1 MSDYINNVIC
11 NVYDI
16 RYRLSKEQLA
26 QTIDDDGTEI
36 TIDDVLSDIINDL
49 ENINNE

>member
-1 MSDYINNVIC
+1 MSDYINNAIC

-16 RYRLSKEQLA
+16 RRRLSKEQLA
-26 QTIDDDGTEI
+26 QTIDDDGTEL
-36 TIDDVLSDIINDL
+36 TIDDILSDMINDL